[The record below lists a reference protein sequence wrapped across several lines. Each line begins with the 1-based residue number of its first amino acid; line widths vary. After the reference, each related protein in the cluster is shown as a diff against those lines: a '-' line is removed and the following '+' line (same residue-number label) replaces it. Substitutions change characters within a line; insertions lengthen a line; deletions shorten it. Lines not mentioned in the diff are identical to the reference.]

1 MVEFLIQN
9 FWAILFILTLAINKK
24 YIYALILLLWEMKFG
39 FDFRMFASVFIVLL
53 LESFFKTSSEE

>member
-24 YIYALILLLWEMKFG
+24 YIYALILLLWEMTFG
-39 FDFRMFASVFIVLL
+39 FNFRIFMSVFIVLL
-53 LESFFKTSSEE
+53 LESFFTTPSEK